1 MKSSVARTL
10 NTILHGAVRGLLR
23 AWVLVL
29 PLVLV
34 LSTIRVG
41 QLVHFWPAGYQ
52 ASLADLASVLLQG
65 FRFDLKVSAVAA
77 FLLLLALPWVSAK
90 VNGRITAGVAFFYV
104 MLSLVNLHYFG
115 FYKTPID
122 SLVFGLV
129 EDDTTAVLQTIWHDF
144 PVVWT
149 LMLAVLLTV
158 VAVSLHRWLTAR
170 VRPDTVVRTRSL
182 AVQLL
187 VAVALFV
194 ALAYAGKG
202 TLRQMA
208 LQRQH
213 LTVTTSQFLNDM
225 VPNGP
230 IALKYA
236 WDSRGESQ
244 NLQNPLVGLKAMG
257 FDSPLA
263 AAQVLGIPHGSEAEV
278 KAALTTHTALPA
290 GTPKKNLVFF
300 LMESWSAEPL
310 LYQAPKFDVLG
321 RMASTLADPTK
332 ACHFSNFDSAQP
344 GTHPSLE
351 AILFS
356 TPITPLTM
364 GDVGRKPIPW
374 AIPKVV
380 KDAGYQ
386 TLFIT
391 SARSGWRDLN
401 RVLAV
406 QGFDEV
412 VDANTLK
419 EQYPDADLGIWGV
432 WDSYVFKYLTKRLA
446 AQPVDKPIFVFV
458 LTSTNHPPYDLPAD
472 YQRVPRDMALW
483 KGETTSDTLLLN
495 LDTYHYATDLLGGF
509 VQDVQKGPLRGN
521 TIVAATG
528 DHNVRSFGMYADA
541 SRRYLQRQV
550 PFVIWGEALACGPQQ
565 ALPASHRDMFDT
577 LLPLVGVEG
586 PYINAGRNLL
596 RTPQRANPLDAP
608 RTMFFTGEVRNA
620 QGLWKL
626 GSKESFTCSSA
637 LGAAA
642 TPTAQCAFNAQ
653 DDQQERARYGLLD
666 WNVRNSL
673 NRKMLA
679 GQSAAHGA
687 SPVPN

>member
-1 MKSSVARTL
+1 MKHSIARIL
-10 NTILHGAVRGLLR
+10 NSILHGTLRGLLR

-34 LSTIRVG
+34 LSAIRIG
-41 QLVHFWPAGYQ
+41 QLAYFWPAGYQ
-52 ASLADLASVLLQG
+52 TSSADLASVLVQG
-65 FRFDLKVSAVAA
+65 LRFDLKVSAVAV
-77 FLLLLALPWVSAK
+77 FLLLFALPWVSAK
-90 VNGRITAGVAFFYV
+90 VQGRIAAGAAFFYV
-104 MLSLVNLHYFG
+104 MLSLINLHYFG

-129 EDDTTAVLQTIWHDF
+129 EDDTVAVLQTIWHDF

-149 LMLAVLLTV
+149 LLLAVVLTSAS
-158 VAVSLHRWLTAR
+158 VALHRVLVAR
-170 VRPDTVVRTRSL
+170 LKPDTALQSRPL
-182 AVQLL
+182 AVKLGL
-187 VAVALFV
+187 IITIFF
-194 ALAYAGKG
+194 ALAFAIKG
-202 TLRQMA
+202 TLREMA

-236 WDSRGESQ
+236 WDSRGQSQ
-244 NLQNPLVGLKAMG
+244 NLQNPLAGLKAMG
-257 FDSPLA
+257 FESALA
-263 AAQVLGIPHGSEAEV
+263 AAQVLGMPHGSEAEV
-278 KAALTTHTALPA
+278 KAALAAHEALPA
-290 GTPKKNLVFF
+290 GTPKKNLIFF

-310 LYQAPKFDVLG
+310 LYQGPKFDVLG
-321 RMASTLADPTK
+321 RMAPTLADPSK

-419 EQYPDADLGIWGV
+419 EQYPDATLGIWGV
-432 WDSYVFKYLTKRLA
+432 WDSYVFKYLTQRLA
-446 AQPVDKPIFVFV
+446 AQPADKPIFVFV
-458 LTSTNHPPYDLPAD
+458 LTSTNHPPYDLPSD
-472 YQRVPRDMALW
+472 YKRVPRDMALW

-509 VQDVQKGPLRGN
+509 VQDVQKGPLKGN
-521 TIVAATG
+521 TVVAATG

-550 PFVIWGEALACGPQQ
+550 PFVIWGEGLRCGPQQ
-565 ALPASHRDMFDT
+565 TLPASHRDMFNT
-577 LLPLVGVEG
+577 LLPLVGVDG

-596 RTPQRANPLDAP
+596 RTPQTANPLDAP

-620 QGLWKL
+620 LGLWQL
-626 GSKESFTCSSA
+626 GNKNSLTCS
-637 LGAAA
+637 
-642 TPTAQCAFNAQ
+642 P
-653 DDQQERARYGLLD
+653 
-666 WNVRNSL
+666 
-673 NRKMLA
+673 A
-679 GQSAAHGA
+679 G
-687 SPVPN
+687 